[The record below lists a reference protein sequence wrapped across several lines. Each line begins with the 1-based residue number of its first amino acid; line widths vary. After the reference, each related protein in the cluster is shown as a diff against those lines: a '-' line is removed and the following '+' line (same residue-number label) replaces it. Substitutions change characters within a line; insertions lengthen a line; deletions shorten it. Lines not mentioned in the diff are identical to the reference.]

1 MFVVELLIEVVILW
15 IDFQLSF
22 EVISILLLLFGEIS
36 KEVGIVLSPSFSPLF
51 EHSLF
56 TSFVVIRI
64 SHGPSFVF
72 LDLVEDSIELHDG
85 LLDLIPT
92 FIEIS
97 SECMFW
103 SVRNSLHLLVNNLV
117 SLLHGVSFLVN
128 LLELFH
134 FIGWINHNTIGFIIV
149 DVDIN
154 VGSWEGLHLSLWSVT
169 KERGQVSGHIFL
181 SDLEMSDGGEHGGI
195 VIIEFRSLILQ
206 SNNFETLTADV
217 APVDWA
223 LSNKVEHLFVRV
235 GIIFNTWSHAN
246 DNSP

>member
-36 KEVGIVLSPSFSPLF
+36 KEVGIVLSPSFPPLF

-92 FIEIS
+92 LIEIS

-134 FIGWINHNTIGFIIV
+134 FIGWIYHNTIGLIIV

-169 KERGQVSGHIFL
+169 KE
-181 SDLEMSDGGEHGGI
+181 
-195 VIIEFRSLILQ
+195 
-206 SNNFETLTADV
+206 
-217 APVDWA
+217 
-223 LSNKVEHLFVRV
+223 
-235 GIIFNTWSHAN
+235 
-246 DNSP
+246 